1 MYSKNDYRYYLENQL
16 AHSDDF
22 LAHYGVKGMKWKQ
35 HKKGLE
41 DLISN
46 NAGKLF
52 GSGIHPIAYD
62 KNGMLRTAS
71 KTGKQNVLNDK
82 ERGIKRTNHTNVHKA
97 KNHVNKST
105 KTKANMYTTQR
116 KSHYTNDETN
126 SHYTLS
132 TNGHTSEYTTYGQAQ
147 KRADMKADKKM
158 RRQAINEANPYHAY
172 DKNKSLKSNI
182 QANKA
187 VMNKRKYKKKKAYA
201 KVDKDYEGV

>member
-22 LAHYGVKGMKWKQ
+22 LAHYGVKGMKWRKR
-35 HKKGLE
+35 KGSDQTSVDVNKILN
-41 DLISN
+41 LGLHPLKY
-46 NAGKLF
+46 GK
-52 GSGIHPIAYD
+52 D
-62 KNGMLRTAS
+62 GMLRTAS
-71 KTGKQNVLNDK
+71 KTGKRNVLNDK
-82 ERGIKRTNHTNVHKA
+82 ARGVKRTKDTDVRKA
-97 KNHVNKST
+97 QDHVNRKT

-116 KSHYTNDETN
+116 KSSYSKNDGTYEF
-126 SHYTLS
+126 TLS
-132 TNGHTSEYTTYGQAQ
+132 TGGSTTKETVYGQDQ
-147 KRADMKADKKM
+147 KRADIKADKKM

-201 KVDKDYEGV
+201 QVDKEYKGV

>member
-16 AHSDDF
+16 ARSDDF
-22 LAHYGVKGMKWKQ
+22 LAHYGVKGMKWRKR
-35 HKKGLE
+35 KGP
-41 DLISN
+41 DQTSVDV
-46 NAGKLF
+46 GKILNL
-52 GSGIHPIAYD
+52 GVHPLKYGKD
-62 KNGMLRTAS
+62 GMLRNAS
-71 KTGKQNVLNDK
+71 KTGKRNVLNDK
-82 ERGIKRTNHTNVHKA
+82 ARGVKRTKNTNVRKA
-97 KNHVNKST
+97 QDHVNRKT

-116 KSHYTNDETN
+116 KSSYGKD
-126 SHYTLS
+126 
-132 TNGHTSEYTTYGQAQ
+132 EYTHEITVKSAGSPAETTTVYGQKQ

>member
-22 LAHYGVKGMKWKQ
+22 LAHYGVKGMKWRKR
-35 HKKGLE
+35 KGSDQTSVDVNKL
-41 DLISN
+41 LN
-46 NAGKLF
+46 LGVHPLKYGK
-52 GSGIHPIAYD
+52 D
-62 KNGMLRTAS
+62 GMLRTAS
-71 KTGKQNVLNDK
+71 KTGKRNVLNDK
-82 ERGIKRTNHTNVHKA
+82 ERGIKRTKNTDVRKA
-97 KNHVNKST
+97 QDHVNRKT

-116 KSHYTNDETN
+116 KSSYSKKDGTYE
-126 SHYTLS
+126 YTLS
-132 TNGHTSEYTTYGQAQ
+132 TGGSTTKETVYGQDQ

-172 DKNKSLKSNI
+172 DKKKSLKSNI

>member
-22 LAHYGVKGMKWKQ
+22 LAHYGVKGMKWRKR
-35 HKKGLE
+35 KGPDQTSVDVNKILN
-41 DLISN
+41 LGLHPLKY
-46 NAGKLF
+46 GK
-52 GSGIHPIAYD
+52 D
-62 KNGMLRTAS
+62 GMLRTAS
-71 KTGKQNVLNDK
+71 KTGKRNVLNDK
-82 ERGIKRTNHTNVHKA
+82 ARGVKRTKDTDVRKA
-97 KNHVNKST
+97 QDHVNRKT

-116 KSHYTNDETN
+116 KSSYSKHDGTYEL
-126 SHYTLS
+126 TLS
-132 TNGHTSEYTTYGQAQ
+132 TGGSTTKETVYGQDQ